1 MNEEIIRE
9 VLGKLNLSRRY
20 FENARELLKKA
31 KEDGISYLDIKYVSS
46 ASGIAYLSALEALKA
61 LFILEGVIS
70 KDDIERKLT
79 KIENYFDY
87 ISQLNRIGKDRDS
100 LKKLLKDIYE
110 ILHVNGYYRSL
121 QDKKAIDSGFEK
133 VEKIIKIVEDR
144 IWRII
149 KI

>member
-1 MNEEIIRE
+1 ME
-9 VLGKLNLSRRY
+9 
-20 FENARELLKKA
+20 FQ
-31 KEDGISYLDIKYVSS
+31 
-46 ASGIAYLSALEALKA
+46 IAYLSALEALKA

-70 KDDIERKLT
+70 KDDIGRKLT
-79 KIENYFDY
+79 KIENYFAY
-87 ISQLNRIGKDRDS
+87 ISQLNRIGKHRDL
-100 LKKLLKDIYE
+100 LKKLLEDIYE